1 MQKFIKKID
10 KDIELYAYVY
20 TNKISSV
27 NYYQSKYRNRLLKK
41 GVQIHIDLI
50 IYSVREFLKQ
60 ANEV

>member
-27 NYYQSKYRNRLLKK
+27 NYY
-41 GVQIHIDLI
+41 
-50 IYSVREFLKQ
+50 
-60 ANEV
+60 